1 MTPDT
6 TFRASL
12 EHHPRSSE
20 NHSLE
25 KVTKSPNFSGGSGYS
40 MAGAEGFEPSARGFG
55 VAVEVYTLHKTS
67 LVSQTLAD
75 LHRFTFRHSDAFLM
89 LLPNRSN
96 TPATQNNRE
105 FSWCLCFWQSPFFFF
120 SRAFWSF
127 HSLYI
132 ILELSSGI
140 RLLEIKLTLRN
151 PNHKIILQA
160 GSLRRDNIIH
170 NHFHSFHW
178 CSAFLRSFDW
188 NNPLM
193 NWFNHSSFLNPFPY
207 LQKEGMPPQNRK
219 FPRCRNGMV

>member
-75 LHRFTFRHSDAFLM
+75 LHRFTFRHSDAFLILLPPSKQRGGQILICYVKDRNGLLSGDYYWAFFSSSICWVWKPTVFSRPSTWSSKSSTRSSTISM
-89 LLPNRSN
+89 ASWGISFSSRLPNRS
-96 TPATQNNRE
+96 E
-105 FSWCLCFWQSPFFFF
+105 
-120 SRAFWSF
+120 RA
-127 HSLYI
+127 
-132 ILELSSGI
+132 
-140 RLLEIKLTLRN
+140 
-151 PNHKIILQA
+151 
-160 GSLRRDNIIH
+160 
-170 NHFHSFHW
+170 
-178 CSAFLRSFDW
+178 
-188 NNPLM
+188 
-193 NWFNHSSFLNPFPY
+193 LNFGP
-207 LQKEGMPPQNRK
+207 K
-219 FPRCRNGMV
+219 